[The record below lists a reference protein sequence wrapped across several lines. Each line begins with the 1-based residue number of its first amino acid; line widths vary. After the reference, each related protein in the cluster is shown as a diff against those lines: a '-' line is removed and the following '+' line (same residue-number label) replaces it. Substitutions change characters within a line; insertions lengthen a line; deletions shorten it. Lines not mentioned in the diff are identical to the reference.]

1 MSAAAQVIKDRL
13 GIAEVVGS
21 YIKIESAGSNYKAKC
36 PFHNEKTP
44 SFFISPGR
52 GTYYCFGCGMKGDI
66 FSFVQEYEKTDFMG
80 ALKILA
86 ERAGVELG
94 EFKSESYQKF
104 DRQYKVLDMAAHFFE
119 SRLNDIHREYLYS
132 RGLTD
137 ETIKAWRI
145 GFAPDE
151 WRSLLEFMQKQTIG
165 GKPVVLE
172 DLIETGLVKRAESSG
187 SDSSGR
193 EKVYDRFRSR
203 IMFPLSDATGRVIA
217 FSGRIYGKDEKEF
230 GPKYLNSP
238 DMELFNKSE
247 ILYGFDKA
255 KQMMRERGYAILV
268 EGQLDLILSHQV
280 GISNSVA
287 TSGTALTREHLA
299 KIGRMTKN
307 IVFMYDSDN
316 AGYGATRRG
325 ERLALEQGFDIKV
338 VTLPAGEDPASLI
351 VKDKQAFL
359 DALKKSTN
367 ITEYYLGILLAK
379 FPAQH
384 DLVKAIERELVPDI
398 ALIGSAIRRSELVA
412 QISLKAKISEKA
424 IAEEVEKQRSDF
436 IKNGGFKGQE
446 EARLGRFDLKNGSE
460 SGKENDSSAD
470 SRAGAPQGAPAESGN
485 KNRLHSS
492 SKSVDV
498 ALRRA
503 IALTVFI
510 DGKSDQAKV
519 AEMKAK
525 INAVLSEED
534 KEVAKLLEEEQRDAL
549 LFEAEML
556 FGDVKVA
563 EQQLKEL
570 VDELEERSLKESLT
584 RYMSELQLAEKAQD
598 KVKSDEIIAKC
609 QEISLKLSHLHRRRR
624 ET

>member
-44 SFFISPGR
+44 SFFISPSR

-94 EFKSESYQKF
+94 EFKSDSYQKF
-104 DRQYKVLDMAAHFFE
+104 DRQYKVLDVATSFFE

-137 ETIKAWRI
+137 ETIKAWCI

-151 WRSLLEFMQKQTIG
+151 WRSLMEYMLKQTVG
-165 GKPVVLE
+165 GKPVTLE
-172 DLIETGLVKRAESSG
+172 DLISTGLVKRAEG
-187 SDSSGR
+187 TGADGR

-203 IMFPLSDATGRVIA
+203 IMFPLFDPTGRVIA

-247 ILYGFDKA
+247 TLYGFDKA
-255 KQMMRERGYAILV
+255 KQPMRERGYAILV

-280 GISNSVA
+280 GVANTVA
-287 TSGTALTREHLA
+287 TSGTALTREHLV

-351 VKDKQAFL
+351 VKDTQMFL

-367 ITEYYLGILLAK
+367 ITEYYLAILMAK

-412 QISLKAKISEKA
+412 QISLKTKIPEKA

-436 IKNGGFKGQE
+436 IKNGGFKGKE
-446 EARLGRFDLKNGSE
+446 EALSRRFDLKNGSSE
-460 SGKENDSSAD
+460 ASGG
-470 SRAGAPQGAPAESGN
+470 GAPQGGAVAEPGN
-485 KNRLHSS
+485 KSRPRSS

-510 DGKSDQAKV
+510 EGKSDPAKV
-519 AEMKAK
+519 EEIKAQ
-525 INAVLSEED
+525 INSVLSNED
-534 KEVAKLLEEEQRDAL
+534 QEVARLLEQEERDAL

-556 FGDVKVA
+556 FGDQKVA
-563 EQQLKEL
+563 EQQLAEL
-570 VDELEERSLKESLT
+570 IIELEERSLKEILT
-584 RYMSELQLAEKAQD
+584 KYMSELQLAEKAQN

-609 QEISLKLSHLHRRRR
+609 QEISLKLSQLHRRRNG
-624 ET
+624 T